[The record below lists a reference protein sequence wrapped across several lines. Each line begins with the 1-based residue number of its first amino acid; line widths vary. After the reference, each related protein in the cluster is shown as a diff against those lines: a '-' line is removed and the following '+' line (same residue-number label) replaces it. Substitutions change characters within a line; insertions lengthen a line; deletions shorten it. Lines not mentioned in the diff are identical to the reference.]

1 MRKSSREQCGFTFGE
16 RRGFTFREQCGFTFG
31 ERRAFTLVELL
42 VVISIIGILMAL
54 LLPAVQAAR
63 EAARRTQ
70 CLNNLKN
77 LGLGLQNFEAQ
88 QGAFPPGLPT
98 CMSAAQAY
106 AAINGGGANAC
117 TCCGPNWAIQVLPQI
132 EQRDMFNSVMI
143 CMDALSASQ
152 TVCNDCAANGT
163 APNGTT
169 WTAVGPTVPP
179 VFLCPSSSAEP
190 IAPMN
195 GVGGFTNPISKGNYA
210 GNWGYSTWQFN
221 ASAYSP
227 SPPAPTFQPAAAG
240 MFEVVQLS
248 TNPIPAGRAR
258 VGYRKGVRQAD
269 VADGASHTMIVSEVM
284 GVNSAKDN
292 RGAWTWAAMGASYFT
307 AMAAPNAIPANPAVD
322 NIPFCDNTVL
332 PPQSPLAGTQG
343 ATATAWSAAA
353 RSAHP
358 GLVNAA
364 MADGSTQTIS
374 DTIDLPIW
382 QAAATRGGHE
392 TLQLP

>member
-1 MRKSSREQCGFTFGE
+1 
-16 RRGFTFREQCGFTFG
+16 
-31 ERRAFTLVELL
+31 LVELL

-70 CLNNLKN
+70 CLNNLRQ
-77 LGLGLQNFEAQ
+77 LGLGLANFEAQ

-98 CMSAAQAY
+98 CMSPAQAY
-106 AAINGGGANAC
+106 TAINGSGGGAC
-117 TCCGPNWAIQVLPQI
+117 TCCGPNWAVQVLTQI
-132 EQRDMFNSVMI
+132 EQRDLFNSVMI
-143 CMDALSASQ
+143 CMDALSATQ
-152 TVCNDCAANGT
+152 TVCNDCAKAGT
-163 APNGTT
+163 ATNGTT
-169 WTAVGPTVPP
+169 WTAVGPSVPQT
-179 VFLCPSSSAEP
+179 FLCPSSSAEA

-195 GVGGFTNPISKGNYA
+195 GVGGFTNPIGKGNYA
-210 GNWGYSTWQFN
+210 GNWGYSTWQYN
-221 ASAYSP
+221 ASAYPP
-227 SPPAPTFQPAAAG
+227 SPPALPKPTFQPTAAG

-248 TNPIPAGRAR
+248 ASPVPVGRAR

-269 VADGASHTMIVSEVM
+269 VADGSSHTMIVSEVM
-284 GVNSAKDN
+284 GVNSATDN

-307 AMAAPNAIPANPAVD
+307 AMAAPNAPYNQPADV
-322 NIPFCDNTVL
+322 IPFCDNTVL
-332 PPQSPLAGTQG
+332 PPQSPLTGTQG

-374 DTIDLPIW
+374 DTIDLAIW
-382 QAAATRGGHE
+382 QAAATRAGHE
-392 TLQLP
+392 ALQLP